1 MKHRMCAMAMDE
13 NGRSYTSHT
22 DVPMKKVGD
31 LEYISEKQDGS
42 YWGLSFNQNTP
53 LTNEYEMH
61 LTNHPRIVGVMSGHA
76 EIMQQDGSV
85 CRLATGDFIFVD
97 PLALHHSI
105 FRSPVPT
112 QTLSLT
118 FPATDKKWEFK

>member
-1 MKHRMCAMAMDE
+1 MKHRMCAMVMDE

-61 LTNHPRIVGVMSGHA
+61 LTNQPRTVGVMSGHA

-85 CRLATGDFIFVD
+85 CRLNKEHISAAASRRERNISERVGSLIGGGWYAFVHGDG
-97 PLALHHSI
+97 AG
-105 FRSPVPT
+105 
-112 QTLSLT
+112 
-118 FPATDKKWEFK
+118 